1 MKKKIFLC
9 AISNVSSG
17 TCNEDC
23 AFCAQSVK
31 YKANIQ
37 RYRKKSVE
45 KILEEARAAK
55 KNGAVGFCLVTAG
68 KELDDEK
75 TEFICEIAYK
85 INREIEGLNL
95 IACNGLADTESLREL
110 KKAGIKSYNHNL
122 ETSKEYYSEIC
133 TTHSWD
139 ERFQTCL
146 SVKEAGLKLC
156 AGGIF
161 GLGESAEDRESFF
174 SSLKE
179 LSPDSI
185 PLNFYHPNPSL
196 PLKNEVLEIDTA
208 LSIIKRAREIFPDT
222 RLMVAGGR
230 EITFKERQ
238 KEIFFAGADSIVIG
252 NYLTTKGAS
261 AADDIKMIEDLGLEI
276 AKFCYE

>member
-1 MKKKIFLC
+1 MRREIFLC
-9 AISNVSSG
+9 AISNISSG

-31 YKANIQ
+31 YKADIE
-37 RYRKKSVE
+37 RYKKKEIE
-45 KILEEARAAK
+45 KIVKEAKLAR
-55 KNGAVGFCLVTAG
+55 KNKAVGFCLVTAG
-68 KELDDEK
+68 KELDEEK
-75 TEFICEIAYK
+75 VEFVCNIAYE
-85 INREIEGLNL
+85 INREVEGLNL
-95 IACNGLADTESLREL
+95 IACNGLANKDSLKEL

-122 ETSKEYYSEIC
+122 ETSKEYYKKIC
-133 TTHSWD
+133 TTHSWE

-146 SVKEAGLKLC
+146 NVKEAGLKLC
-156 AGGIF
+156 TGGIF
-161 GLGESAEDRESFF
+161 GLGESREDRESFF

-196 PLKNEVLEIDTA
+196 PLENRVLEIEEA
-208 LSIIKRAREIFPDT
+208 LSIIKRVREIFPDT

-238 KEIFFAGADSIVIG
+238 KEIFSAGADSIVIG
-252 NYLTTKGAS
+252 NYLTTKGRS
-261 AADDIKMIEDLGLEI
+261 SDEDIKMIEDLGLQI
-276 AKFCYE
+276 AESCYE